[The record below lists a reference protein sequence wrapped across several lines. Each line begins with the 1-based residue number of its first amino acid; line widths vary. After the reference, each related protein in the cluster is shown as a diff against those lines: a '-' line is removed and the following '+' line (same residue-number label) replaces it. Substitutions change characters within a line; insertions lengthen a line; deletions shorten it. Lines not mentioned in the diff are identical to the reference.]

1 MNGIRRMLERRVY
14 RDLAV
19 LAAFILAVYALAD
32 AFNGFE
38 AFAEW
43 SGRHEEWQMDE
54 FFTLAVLLSFAL
66 AVFSWRRW
74 RETTDEVTERRRAEE
89 EVRRLNEDLERLVAE
104 RTARL
109 DAKVVEL
116 ERTQEELQKAKEVAE
131 DANRA
136 KSTFLANM
144 SHEIRTPM
152 NGVIGMTELLL
163 GTDLDPEQRD
173 YAETV
178 RSSGVSLLTIL
189 NDILDF
195 SKIEAG
201 KIHLENM
208 DFNLQTEVEEATALL
223 AGSAQDKGLELISFV
238 DPGVPNAVRGDPF
251 RFRQVLTNLLGNAI
265 KFTEAGEVILHIELA
280 QDMPEAAV
288 VRFSVTDTG
297 IGMTEEQSS
306 RLFQSFAQ
314 ADASTARRYG
324 GTGLGLAISKQL
336 AQMMS
341 GEMCV
346 ESEPAEVST
355 FWFTARFDK
364 RPESAKS
371 TTVAPRFDLRG
382 LRVLLVDDN
391 TTNRE
396 ILLRQVLS
404 WGMTNGMAQNG
415 PSALEVLRSA
425 AHDDAPFDLAILD
438 VHMPGMDGIELA
450 HAIRDDDAL
459 SATRLVL
466 LTSIGEDISEEAR
479 RAGADA
485 WLTKPVKQS
494 QLYDTLAIVMGAEPG
509 EEVSA
514 PRRHS
519 SSQTTPSPLHAQS
532 TNAEST
538 GRPRGRVLVAEDNA
552 INQKVAVRMLENLG
566 YRADVAADGL
576 EAVEALSRVPYAMV
590 LMDVQMPD
598 IDGYEATTE
607 IRHRE
612 EGSGHPT
619 PIIAMTA
626 NAMEG
631 DREKVLE
638 AGMDDYLPKPVR
650 PEELEAALK
659 RWVPEEG
666 AQVLEG
672 GNESTTSDEASEPL
686 DHAVI
691 ENLRELGGSEM
702 LSELTEMFLD
712 DVSSRFPALREAL
725 EGGDASSVEQIAH
738 ALIGSSGN
746 MGARRMAAICTELQY
761 VGASGD
767 LSRVPELLER
777 LEAEF
782 GRVRPALEAEIA
794 RG

>member
-1 MNGIRRMLERRVY
+1 MDRRFSPAA
-14 RDLAV
+14 RDLIVVFVYIVVVIAITTLAPTEEFLNGLEEV
-19 LAAFILAVYALAD
+19 LHRNPGPGLVSQRLGDTYADELVILLIFLPLALA
-32 AFNGFE
+32 F
-38 AFAEW
+38 
-43 SGRHEEWQMDE
+43 
-54 FFTLAVLLSFAL
+54 
-66 AVFSWRRW
+66 FSWRRW
-74 RETTDEVTERRRAEE
+74 KESGLEVTERRRAEE
-89 EVRRLNEDLERLVAE
+89 EVRELNRTLERRVAE
-104 RTARL
+104 RTA
-109 DAKVVEL
+109 EL
-116 ERTQEELQKAKEVAE
+116 EKAREMAE
-131 DANRA
+131 SANRT
-136 KSTFLANM
+136 KSAFLASM

-152 NGVIGMTELLL
+152 NGVIGMTGLLL
-163 GTDLDPEQRD
+163 DTELSEEQRE

-178 RSSGVSLLTIL
+178 RISGESLLTII

-201 KIHLENM
+201 KMEFETIVFDVRN
-208 DFNLQTEVEEATALL
+208 TVEEALGLFAERAHAKRLELANLIESSVPTAL
-223 AGSAQDKGLELISFV
+223 
-238 DPGVPNAVRGDPF
+238 RGDPG
-251 RFRQVLTNLLGNAI
+251 RLTQVLTNLIGNAI
-265 KFTEAGEVILHIELA
+265 KFTEEGEVVLRASLVEETEDGAL
-280 QDMPEAAV
+280 

-297 IGMTEEQSS
+297 IGMTEEQQS
-306 RLFQSFAQ
+306 RLFESFAQ
-314 ADASTARRYG
+314 ADASTTRRYG
-324 GTGLGLAISKQL
+324 GTGLGLSISKRL
-336 AQMMS
+336 VEMMG
-341 GEMCV
+341 GEIEV
-346 ESEPAEVST
+346 ESEPGAGST
-355 FWFTARFDK
+355 FWFTATFGK
-364 RPESAKS
+364 GAEQARPRPSA
-371 TTVAPRFDLRG
+371 PPDLRK
-382 LRVLLVDDN
+382 LRVLVVDDN
-391 TTNRE
+391 DTNRK
-396 ILLRQVLS
+396 ILHHQVIS
-404 WGMTNGMAQNG
+404 WGMKNGMAEGGAQ
-415 PSALEVLRSA
+415 ALQILREA
-425 AHDDAPFDLAILD
+425 VQKGEPYHLALLD
-438 VHMPGMDGIELA
+438 MQMPGMDGMELA
-450 HAIRDDDAL
+450 RVIKEDPDLASIRL
-459 SATRLVL
+459 IL
-466 LTSIGEDISEEAR
+466 LTSLGMGGDVGEAR
-479 RAGADA
+479 WIGISAY
-485 WLTKPVKQS
+485 LTKPVRQS
-494 QLYDTLAIVMGAEPG
+494 RLFDAIATVMGTEAEG
-509 EEVSA
+509 VTLEKEAQLITQHSIRD
-514 PRRHS
+514 RRAAS
-519 SSQTTPSPLHAQS
+519 RA
-532 TNAEST
+532 
-538 GRPRGRVLVAEDNA
+538 RVLVAEDNA

-590 LMDVQMPD
+590 LMDVQMPEM
-598 IDGYEATTE
+598 DGYEATTE

>member
-1 MNGIRRMLERRVY
+1 MSAPPQRFY

-144 SHEIRTPM
+144 RHEIRTPM

-336 AQMMS
+336 AQMKG
-341 GEMCV
+341 GEMGV
-346 ESEPAEVST
+346 ESEPAEGST

-371 TTVAPRFDLRG
+371 TIVAPRFDLRG
-382 LRVLLVDDN
+382 LRVLVVDDN

-396 ILLRQVLS
+396 ILHRQVLS

-538 GRPRGRVLVAEDNA
+538 GRPRGRVLLAEDNA
-552 INQKVAVRMLENLG
+552 INQKVAVRMMENLG
-566 YRADVAADGL
+566 YRADVAANGL
-576 EAVEALSRVPYAMV
+576 EALEALSRGTYHAV
-590 LMDVQMPD
+590 LMDVQMPEM
-598 IDGYEATTE
+598 DGYTATRE
-607 IRHRE
+607 IRERE
-612 EGSGHPT
+612 GTQHHT

-631 DREKVLE
+631 DREKAME
-638 AGMDDYLPKPVR
+638 AGMDDYVSKPVKLV
-650 PEELEAALK
+650 ELEAVLE
-659 RWVPEEG
+659 RWVSKVDEEEAKEDTTPAREAG
-666 AQVLEG
+666 EGSVDLSVLFG
-672 GNESTTSDEASEPL
+672 
-686 DHAVI
+686 
-691 ENLRELGGSEM
+691 LRELQEEGKPDI
-702 LSELTEMFLD
+702 LNELIELYLT
-712 DVSSRFPALREAL
+712 DVPPQLAALREAV
-725 EGGDASSVEQIAH
+725 EAGDAHAVERISH
-738 ALIGSSGN
+738 TLKGSSAN
-746 MGARRMAAICTELQY
+746 MGAVRMEALCTELEEM
-761 VGASGD
+761 GPLRS
-767 LSRVPELLER
+767 
-777 LEAEF
+777 
-782 GRVRPALEAEIA
+782 
-794 RG
+794 